1 MKDISKKVSL
11 LCSVCGNSQFTALD
25 FEGKEFLE
33 FSEAPIYKCSDCGR
47 EISREQ
53 LIEENQEMI
62 DANLNDMKK
71 EAVSELKK
79 ELKKSLGKLGKIR

>member
-25 FEGKEFLE
+25 CEDKEILE
-33 FSEAPIYKCSDCGR
+33 FSEAPIYKCSDCGC
-47 EISREQ
+47 EFSREQ

-62 DANLNDMKK
+62 NANLNDVKT
-71 EAVSELKK
+71 EAVNELKK
-79 ELKKSLGKLGKIR
+79 ELQKSLGKLGRIR